1 MDSSWGDRGRKQYAH
16 KWGPLRRETLSLE
29 KQGRLLSKGPCG
41 LRHTVL
47 AVDRHSLCSE
57 GFLFCFCCCFLFGAT
72 QVSVAALRT
81 FRWGTQASLPHSLGD
96 LSSPTRERTRAVSS
110 ALAGG
115 FLTAAPPGE
124 PFSPSC
130 KDMALDL
137 RSTLIQCDLT
147 LIHFVS
153 KDTVSKQGPTMDFW
167 VDLNFVVTLFIQRI
181 WKLKSNPHPKCEV
194 PTPFPTENISEGT
207 WICFV

>member
-110 ALAGG
+110 ALEGR
-115 FLTAAPPGE
+115 FLTIGPPGKSLCPE
-124 PFSPSC
+124 FLRDSPCGHFSSLEHKPSRTESRTTQ
-130 KDMALDL
+130 KGKKK
-137 RSTLIQCDLT
+137 I
-147 LIHFVS
+147 
-153 KDTVSKQGPTMDFW
+153 SKQSKRWSPLFSTKMDA
-167 VDLNFVVTLFIQRI
+167 L
-181 WKLKSNPHPKCEV
+181 
-194 PTPFPTENISEGT
+194 
-207 WICFV
+207 